1 MKKTLI
7 SVAVLS
13 VVTAP
18 LVTTSVQ
25 AQTTNK
31 SIYGTIDS
39 GMRYSN
45 KAGHDHLGNAKE
57 SRLSGNSGGLSGS
70 HLGFKG
76 QEDLGQGAI
85 TIFNLEAGINMAN
98 GESNSSSD
106 TKIYGNKSEN
116 KSLFGRQAYL
126 GIGHQEFGLI
136 TMGRQYTISYDV
148 MKDFDPTNNI
158 NQPQTIHY
166 LSGYADLKNN
176 HNRSDNTIKYRHQLA
191 GVTTLAS
198 YKSGNQVGSVTNGS
212 EVAVGMLYKN
222 STWGVGASFTEIG
235 VAKMQDTVAAA
246 SQALGKTQ
254 IYNLAGEYKLNRF
267 KLRTGV
273 SQTKLPQLNSG
284 DILNHPQLKIPN
296 RDQVGSTVFVS
307 AWGVQYD
314 LNPKV
319 ELGLALYTKLQHQ
332 SKTYAL
338 IDKDKRTVLSG
349 LYKLSKRTD
358 IYGFMDWHS
367 NRAGVSE
374 TNKSKNQ
381 QSITAGLRHRF

>member
-7 SVAVLS
+7 SVAVLT

-31 SIYGTIDS
+31 AIYGTIDS

-45 KAGHDHLGNAKE
+45 KVGHDHLGNGKE
-57 SRLSGNSGGLSGS
+57 SRLSGNHGGLSGS

-76 QEDLGQGAI
+76 HEDLGQGAS
-85 TIFNLEAGINMAN
+85 TFFNLETGINMST

-106 TKIYGNKSEN
+106 TKIYGKKSDH

-126 GIGHQEFGLI
+126 GIGHQEFGRI
-136 TMGRQYTISYDV
+136 TMGRQHTVSYDV
-148 MKDFDPTNNI
+148 VKDFDPSNNI
-158 NQPQTIHY
+158 SQYQTIHY

-198 YKSGNQVGSVTNGS
+198 YKSGHQVGSITNGS
-212 EVAVGMLYKN
+212 EMAVGMRYKN
-222 STWGVGASFTEIG
+222 SVWGVGASLTEIG
-235 VAKMQDTVAAA
+235 VAKMQDTAAVA

-267 KLRTGV
+267 KFRTGV
-273 SQTKLPQLNSG
+273 SKTKLPQLNSG

-314 LNPKV
+314 LNSKL
-319 ELGLALYTKLQHQ
+319 ELGLSQYIKLQRQ
-332 SKTYAL
+332 SKNYAL
-338 IDKDKRTVLSG
+338 IDKDKRTVLSS
-349 LYKLSKRTD
+349 LYKVSKRTD
-358 IYGFMDWHS
+358 IYGFVDWHS
-367 NRAGVSE
+367 NRFGVSE

-381 QSITAGLRHRF
+381 QSVSAGLRHRF

>member
-25 AQTTNK
+25 AQITNK

-45 KAGHDHLGNAKE
+45 KAGHDHLGNSKE
-57 SRLSGNSGGLSGS
+57 SRLSGNSGGLTGS

-76 QEDLGQGAI
+76 QEDLGQGTT
-85 TIFNLEAGINMAN
+85 TIFNLEAGVNMST
-98 GESNSSSD
+98 GDSNTSSD
-106 TKIYGNKSEN
+106 TSIYGKKSEN

-126 GIGHQEFGLI
+126 GIGHQEFGHI
-136 TMGRQYTISYDV
+136 TMGRQYSISYDV
-148 MKDFDPTNNI
+148 IKDFDPSNNI
-158 NQPQTIHY
+158 NQSQTIHY
-166 LSGYADLKNN
+166 LSGYADSKNN

-235 VAKMQDTVAAA
+235 ISKMQDTAAAA

-267 KLRTGV
+267 KFRTGF
-273 SQTKLPQLNSG
+273 SQTKFPQLKVG
-284 DILNHPQLKIPN
+284 DIFNHPQLAIPH
-296 RDQVGSTVFVS
+296 RDQIGSTVFIS
-307 AWGVQYD
+307 AWGAQYD
-314 LNPKV
+314 LSPKI
-319 ELGLALYTKLQHQ
+319 ELSLAQYSKLQYQ
-332 SKTYAL
+332 SPSYRL
-338 IDKDKRTVLSG
+338 MDKDKRTVLSS

-381 QSITAGLRHRF
+381 QSITAGLRHSF

>member
-18 LVTTSVQ
+18 LATTSVQ
-25 AQTTNK
+25 AQTTSK
-31 SIYGTIDS
+31 SIYGTIDN

-45 KAGHDHLGNAKE
+45 KAGHDHLGNAKGQ
-57 SRLSGNSGGLSGS
+57 RLSNNSGGLSGS

-76 QEDLGQGAI
+76 HEDLGQGAS
-85 TIFNLEAGINMAN
+85 TFFNLEAGINMGT
-98 GESNSSSD
+98 GETNSSND
-106 TKIYGNKSEN
+106 TKIYGKKSES
-116 KSLFGRQAYL
+116 KSLFGRQAFL
-126 GIGHQEFGLI
+126 GLSHQEFGRV
-136 TMGRQYTISYDV
+136 TMGRQYTVSYDV
-148 MKDFDPTNNI
+148 IKDFDPSNNI
-158 NQPQTIHY
+158 SQQQTIHY

-212 EVAVGMLYKN
+212 EIAVGMLYKN

-235 VAKMQDTVAAA
+235 IAKMQDTAVES

-254 IYNLAGEYKLNRF
+254 IFNLAGEYKMNRLKF
-267 KLRTGV
+267 KTGI
-273 SQTKLPQLNSG
+273 SQTKLPQLKSG
-284 DILNHPQLKIPN
+284 DILKHPQLMIPYK
-296 RDQVGSTVFVS
+296 DQVGSTVFVS
-307 AWGVQYD
+307 AWGMQYD

-319 ELGLALYTKLQHQ
+319 ELGLAHYSKLQHQ
-332 SKTYAL
+332 SKSYAL
-338 IDKDKRTVLSG
+338 LDKDKRTVLSS
-349 LYKLSKRTD
+349 LYKLSKRTE
-358 IYGFMDWHS
+358 IYGLIDWHS

-381 QSITAGLRHRF
+381 QSISAGLRHRF